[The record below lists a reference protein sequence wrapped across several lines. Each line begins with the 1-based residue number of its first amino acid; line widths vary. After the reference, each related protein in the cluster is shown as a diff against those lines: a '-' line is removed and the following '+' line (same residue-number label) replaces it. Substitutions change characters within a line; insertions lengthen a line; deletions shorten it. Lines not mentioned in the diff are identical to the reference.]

1 MLQSK
6 LTTYKDA
13 VSEAGNGF
21 APMSMSKAKKE
32 ILGMSNDE
40 NSLQFPYVETKENY
54 HSTINLGI
62 EIIKGKPK
70 LKILKGYL

>member
-1 MLQSK
+1 MK
-6 LTTYKDA
+6 IFY
-13 VSEAGNGF
+13 N
-21 APMSMSKAKKE
+21 KE
-32 ILGMSNDE
+32 TLKIMGMSDDE
-40 NSLQFPYVETKENY
+40 NSLQFPYIETKENY